1 MAVSENVMDEI
12 FKERVQYL
20 VNVDELL
27 FERYSEQVPEKKIG
41 IQSESAQFWKMG
53 SVDLAKKIS
62 VVDQIFESKEYQT
75 YIQLTRPEQMS
86 KSKHPLISKKS
97 IDDELNKFEHMSE
110 V

>member
-12 FKERVQYL
+12 FKERAKYL

-27 FERYSEQVPEKKIG
+27 FEGYGEVPGKKIAT
-41 IQSESAQFWKMG
+41 QSESAQFWK
-53 SVDLAKKIS
+53 SDSIDLVKKIS

-75 YIQLTRPEQMS
+75 YIQLTRPEQML
-86 KSKHPLISKKS
+86 KSKFHNVSKKS
-97 IDDELNKFEHMSE
+97 IDEELKFKPIGE